1 MVISTITPLMAGEIT
16 ILTPRM
22 GEENTTPKEDKGDIV
37 VLDPILNEP
46 ETPNVVDDE
55 KSKDEKP
62 KEEPKLDVSEENE
75 PLILGAGNS
84 GDFKTEK
91 RADGLYITGLSD
103 TSQGLNITIPKEIDG
118 EPVVGIADE
127 AF

>member
-1 MVISTITPLMAGEIT
+1 MQKKFLSLILAICMVIGTITPLMAGEIT

-37 VLDPILNEP
+37 VLDPILSEP
-46 ETPNVVDDE
+46 ETPKVFD
-55 KSKDEKP
+55 DEKP

-91 RADGLYITGLSD
+91 KS
-103 TSQGLNITIPKEIDG
+103 
-118 EPVVGIADE
+118 
-127 AF
+127 

>member
-55 KSKDEKP
+55 KSKERRLEAGHVIPHGDREYEYVRDSVEKERPFFP
-62 KEEPKLDVSEENE
+62 KDIREWN
-75 PLILGAGNS
+75 
-84 GDFKTEK
+84 
-91 RADGLYITGLSD
+91 Y
-103 TSQGLNITIPKEIDG
+103 
-118 EPVVGIADE
+118 
-127 AF
+127 